1 MKTARL
7 IITLPLMLAL
17 QTTLLSSAA
26 HGKTAP
32 ALPNSIHGGNLAV
45 QVFIDGSYALRSTAI
60 QGDVLRGEVEVDTA
74 AGTLKS
80 SLYPRHTTSFAPF
93 TDELGSG
100 NLLTVT
106 HTGLSGTPDLIC
118 EFRVYDNQPWGDIRV
133 KVDNSTKS
141 PIEIHAIRILKSNAG
156 DVVNL
161 SGPPSADRVLTD
173 NYSENP
179 VQLMDLDEP
188 ENGLHT
194 GAESQLI
201 YNRKSGQSL
210 FLGALSADKLV
221 TIFHLLSTKGPDAH
235 LLSYEVTDA
244 GTNEFLADQSR
255 NYPPGNDVPL
265 RLQAPAGTSV
275 SAEPLMF
282 AIGSDYHAQLEN
294 YGRAIRILH
303 KALDT
308 KSTPIGWWSWTAYYY
323 GVTQNT
329 VIANADW
336 LAQNLLSVGYNY
348 CFVDEG
354 YQYARGEYAT
364 ADGKGFPHG
373 MGYVTRHAQDE
384 GLTFGVW
391 VAPFEMSELSYVYQ
405 HHKDWLVHNLAGG
418 PIKLGKAGGKNTDEL
433 YALDP
438 TNPGAQEYIRYTY
451 GTLAKDW
458 GVRLIKMD
466 FMDSSAVEGVHYR
479 PNTTALEA
487 LRIGLETIRSAVGDD
502 VILDKDGS
510 FMLTPVGLVNTGRIG
525 QDTGH
530 TFGSTRE
537 AAPGIAARYYMNHNF
552 YLSDPDAFT
561 VSRQVVND
569 RGWHGNKVPLT
580 LEEAEDSIA
589 LASVSGGMFEIG
601 DDLPTLGA
609 SSDRMALVKNPDLLD
624 MARLARSSFP
634 VDLMTYRPEDKQPSI
649 FFLKETPRQQIL
661 TVFNW
666 TLESQS
672 HTLGLAD
679 LGLKPS
685 ASYAATDVLRGGAVT
700 IENGA
705 LSITLPPHSVRMI
718 KLIDASLPEAD
729 PVFEAHAPA
738 AGQAG
743 DLVAFHSTAGSA
755 DAPVLGYHWEFGDG
769 VSADGADVSHA
780 YTHSGQ
786 YTVTA
791 TATGLSGRKAQQ
803 TIGITITGMVPT
815 TYRPYERTRF
825 AGTK

>member
-1 MKTARL
+1 MKLARFIFGL
-7 IITLPLMLAL
+7 FLVLVL
-17 QTTLLSSAA
+17 QAAWFANPA
-26 HGKTAP
+26 HGKSVP
-32 ALPNSIHGGNLAV
+32 SQPSSIHGGNLSV
-45 QVFIDGSYALRSTAI
+45 EVFGDGSYALRSTAI
-60 QGDVLRGEVEVDTA
+60 QGDVLRGEVQVDTA

-80 SLYPRHTTSFAPF
+80 SLYPHHSNSIAPF

-100 NLLTVT
+100 HLLTVT
-106 HTGLSGTPDLIC
+106 HTGLPGTPDLIC
-118 EFRVYDNQPWGDIRV
+118 EFRVYDDQPWGDILV

-141 PIEIHAIRILKSNAG
+141 SIEIHAIRVLKTNAG
-156 DVVNL
+156 AVVNL
-161 SGPPSADRVLTD
+161 GGPSSADRVLSD
-173 NYSENP
+173 NYTENP
-179 VQLMDLDEP
+179 VQLMDLGEP
-188 ENGLHT
+188 ENGVHL
-194 GAESQLI
+194 GVGSQLI

-210 FLGALSADKLV
+210 FWGALSADKLLTV
-221 TIFHLLSTKGPDAH
+221 FHLLSTTGPDSH
-235 LLSYEVTDA
+235 LVSYDVADT
-244 GTNEFLADQSR
+244 GTNEFTSDQSH

-275 SAEPLMF
+275 NTEPLMF

-303 KALDT
+303 KALVT
-308 KSTPIGWWSWTAYYY
+308 TPTPIGWWSWTAYYY

-329 VIANADW
+329 VITNADW
-336 LAQNLLSVGYNY
+336 LAQNLKLFGYQY

-364 ADGKGFPHG
+364 ADGTAFPHG

-405 HHKDWLVHNLAGG
+405 HHKDWLVHNLAGE
-418 PIKLGKAGGKNTDEL
+418 PIHLGKAGGRNSDEL

-451 GTLAKDW
+451 STLVKDW

-466 FMDSSAVEGVHYR
+466 FMDTSAVEGVFYR

-537 AAPGIAARYYMNHNF
+537 AEPGIAARYYMNRNF

-589 LASVSGGMFEIG
+589 LAAVSGGMFEIG

-609 SSDRMALVKNPDLLD
+609 SPDRMALVKNSDLLD
-624 MARLARSSFP
+624 MAKLSRASLP
-634 VDLMTYRPEDKQPSI
+634 LDLMTYRPEDKQPSI
-649 FFLKETPRQQIL
+649 FLLNETPRQQIL

-666 TLESQS
+666 TTEPSN
-672 HTLGLAD
+672 HTLALAD
-679 LGLKPS
+679 LGLK
-685 ASYAATDVLRGGAVT
+685 ASSSYTATDVLRGGVVT

-705 LSITLPPHSVRMI
+705 LTLTLPPHSVRMV
-718 KLIDASLPEAD
+718 KLIDTSVPEAD
-729 PVFEAHAPA
+729 PAIEVHAPA
-738 AGQAG
+738 SGLAG
-743 DLVAFHSTAGSA
+743 DLVAFHGTAGGA
-755 DAPVLGYHWEFGDG
+755 DAPVLQYHWDFGDG

-791 TATGLSGRKAQQ
+791 TATGLNGRKAQK
-803 TIGITITGMVPT
+803 TLSITITGMVPT

-825 AGTK
+825 NGTK